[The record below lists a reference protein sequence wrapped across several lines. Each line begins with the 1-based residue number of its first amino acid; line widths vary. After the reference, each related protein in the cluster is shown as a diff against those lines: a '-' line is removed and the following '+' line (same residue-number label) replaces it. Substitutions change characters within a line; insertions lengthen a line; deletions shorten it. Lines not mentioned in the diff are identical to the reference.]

1 MGVTEDSRKM
11 VYSGGLVGLW
21 EGEGRSDGG
30 VAVDAVDLESVV
42 ETNEVDLEAVAQ
54 SDLVVAACEW
64 SRSSVW
70 LGDPPCSIVPEWKS
84 LFNALDLQSTMVTL
98 KRAERAEDE
107 RMRENLRDWWFR
119 WSAEMDRS
127 FLGMLPRR
135 EWCFRDGNVDIGF

>member
-1 MGVTEDSRKM
+1 MGVTEDLRQLG
-11 VYSGGLVGLW
+11 YLGGLVGLW
-21 EGEGRSDGG
+21 EGEGRLAGG

-42 ETNEVDLEAVAQ
+42 ETNEVELEAVAQ

-70 LGDPPCSIVPEWKS
+70 LGDPPCSSVPEWKR

-107 RMRENLRDWWFR
+107 RKRESLRVWWFR
-119 WSAEMDRS
+119 WSAEMDRRC
-127 FLGMLPRR
+127 LGMLPRR